1 MELQQDFLQ
10 RAAVGVGRCFEVL
23 ALGFGRNVVRNFFRF
38 ADQEPYMRG
47 SAVLTPK
54 AMAEVCK
61 SSSMK

>member
-1 MELQQDFLQ
+1 
-10 RAAVGVGRCFEVL
+10 L